1 MLDSEEPKLTTSLAS
16 HNPPLL
22 LKTNTL
28 KYFSQ
33 RVRARFGIQ
42 RQGRF
47 EWATAELDT
56 ALRMQGKPYIPE
68 IYAYGWRVD
77 GFGLPE
83 QTFSVTE
90 NLSNTVTLEE
100 YILKQ
105 PERSTDAM
113 KLAFDT
119 LLTAMKDGL
128 LHLDP
133 WAGNFL
139 LCPDL
144 SQCWLIDLE
153 FSKINSP
160 APLEKQLGFAF
171 GFFYRNKP
179 VAVIGGGNTAVEEA
193 LYLSNIASHVTLVHR
208 RDSLRAEKILQDKL
222 FEREASGKITI
233 LWDHTLEEVL
243 GDEMGVTGMRI
254 ASTKDDSKQEITVDG
269 VFIAIGHKP
278 NSDIFEGQLEMQDGY
293 VKIHSGINGN
303 ATQTSVAGVFLSL
316 IHI

>member
-1 MLDSEEPKLTTSLAS
+1 MKYLYHPDYQALTLSERTVLFAKDTIGAASASENSWQQEICRMLDSEEPKLTTSLAS

-153 FSKINSP
+153 FSKMNSP

-171 GFFYRNKP
+171 GFFYRSKFEKHWSR
-179 VAVIGGGNTAVEEA
+179 TS
-193 LYLSNIASHVTLVHR
+193 YLSFVEGWLSASAPELSFEDFQEHFRFYLDNHVKR
-208 RDSLRAEKILQDKL
+208 KKRFAA
-222 FEREASGKITI
+222 F
-233 LWDHTLEEVL
+233 
-243 GDEMGVTGMRI
+243 
-254 ASTKDDSKQEITVDG
+254 
-269 VFIAIGHKP
+269 
-278 NSDIFEGQLEMQDGY
+278 
-293 VKIHSGINGN
+293 
-303 ATQTSVAGVFLSL
+303 
-316 IHI
+316 

>member
-1 MLDSEEPKLTTSLAS
+1 MLDSEEPKLTMSLAS
-16 HNPPLL
+16 FNPPLL

-33 RVRARFGIQ
+33 KVRARFGIQ

-77 GFGLPE
+77 HFGLPK

-90 NLSNTVTLEE
+90 NLSNTVTLED
-100 YILKQ
+100 YILQ
-105 PERSTDAM
+105 RPERATEAM

-144 SQCWLIDLE
+144 TQCWLIDLE

-171 GFFYRNKP
+171 GFFFRNKF
-179 VAVIGGGNTAVEEA
+179 EKQWSRER
-193 LYLSNIASHVTLVHR
+193 YLSFVEGWLTASAPELSFEEFQKHFRFYLDNHVKR
-208 RDSLRAEKILQDKL
+208 KKRFAA
-222 FEREASGKITI
+222 F
-233 LWDHTLEEVL
+233 
-243 GDEMGVTGMRI
+243 
-254 ASTKDDSKQEITVDG
+254 
-269 VFIAIGHKP
+269 
-278 NSDIFEGQLEMQDGY
+278 
-293 VKIHSGINGN
+293 
-303 ATQTSVAGVFLSL
+303 
-316 IHI
+316 

>member
-1 MLDSEEPKLTTSLAS
+1 MKYLLHPDYRALALSERTILFTKDTGGAFSASGKSWQQEICRMLDADESKMTISLAS
-16 HNPPLL
+16 HSPPLL

-33 RVRARFGIQ
+33 KVRARFGIQ
-42 RQGRF
+42 RHGRF

-56 ALRMQGKPYIPE
+56 ALRMQGKPYIPA
-68 IYAYGWRVD
+68 IYAYGWRVG
-77 GFGLPE
+77 GFRLPE

-90 NLSNTVTLEE
+90 NLSNAVTLEE
-100 YILKQ
+100 YTQQQ
-105 PERSTDAM
+105 PERATEAM

-144 SQCWLIDLE
+144 TQCWLIDLE

-171 GFFYRNKP
+171 GFFYRNKFEKRWSRE
-179 VAVIGGGNTAVEEA
+179 T
-193 LYLSNIASHVTLVHR
+193 YLSFV
-208 RDSLRAEKILQDKL
+208 DSW
-222 FEREASGKITI
+222 F
-233 LWDHTLEEVL
+233 
-243 GDEMGVTGMRI
+243 
-254 ASTKDDSKQEITVDG
+254 
-269 VFIAIGHKP
+269 
-278 NSDIFEGQLEMQDGY
+278 
-293 VKIHSGINGN
+293 
-303 ATQTSVAGVFLSL
+303 SVAAPELNCEEFQDHLKFYLDNHVKRKKRFSAF
-316 IHI
+316 